1 MLCGNE
7 RVSTSALEIVKDSG
21 KKGKIGFFKTR
32 ITKNEGK
39 AHVPRRL
46 EVLYLLVGDKTA
58 LLCSVIISAEVE
70 HRSEE
75 PGTATLPS
83 SSGPGFW
90 ESKRS
95 QKLSA
100 LELILRLT
108 PCESK
113 QVTTPA
119 RWARWP
125 LLPQGS
131 TQG

>member
-7 RVSTSALEIVKDSG
+7 RVSTSALEIFKDSG

-32 ITKNEGK
+32 VIKNEGK

-70 HRSEE
+70 DRSEE

-83 SSGPGFW
+83 SSGPGVLGV
-90 ESKRS
+90 
-95 QKLSA
+95 QKKSETLS
-100 LELILRLT
+100 LGT
-108 PCESK
+108 H
-113 QVTTPA
+113 
-119 RWARWP
+119 
-125 LLPQGS
+125 PQTDS
-131 TQG
+131 L